1 MVRTKLTARR
11 SYEKTRNGPA
21 WLVNKEYRKKKTI
34 YTFKIKQPLP
44 EQKTV
49 YITKNGQV
57 VKTVNVWRKSKC
69 FSSQNCLIF

>member
-1 MVRTKLTARR
+1 MDLLGLSTKSTA
-11 SYEKTRNGPA
+11 
-21 WLVNKEYRKKKTI
+21 KKKTI
-34 YTFKIKQPLP
+34 YTFKIKQTLP